1 MTNSSSIQKEYRK
14 QRQRIERYY
23 KKYEK
28 LGYQRT
34 ENALPKVPKRIT
46 EASVRR
52 LASYTPEKMQKNLMS
67 HRMYYRD
74 IEGDYE
80 TTREYK
86 EFSLYEEK
94 HQTHFGENYFGRTK
108 YKEYKKSYELRKEF
122 VELHRPKIEKYR
134 HEATIEEL
142 ESYDYWSESYHHDSP
157 RDYKWDDKTDWTRWD
172 YEQASDEMGIDYKDM
187 SETDLDYMDL
197 TRTDEG
203 FIVSNSTGEII
214 AKDVSEDIK
223 KNREFLAQ
231 LRDHGF
237 KDSSI
242 LSEETQEA
250 IKTKLPDADDATIN
264 IFLSEARKYPKEAY
278 DYIAGVLSEMES
290 LASDSPNL
298 KHAMAMAIEKT
309 IQEEGHISN
318 AIAYSS
324 QRLAEYRSSLLSNF
338 NISRSALESLND
350 ALEQD
355 ETYFEE

>member
-1 MTNSSSIQKEYRK
+1 MANSSSIQKEYRK

-23 KKYEK
+23 RKYEQR
-28 LGYQRT
+28 GYERT
-34 ENALPKVPKRIT
+34 EKALPPIPKRIT

-52 LASYTPEKMQKNLMS
+52 LASYTPEKMQKNLIS
-67 HRMYYRD
+67 PFTYTEIYRNAPTKWDRETTLYEEKHKTNLSTLPSFIKTQYKTIISSKVRERVYELKPPKFDYNYYRD
-74 IEGDYE
+74 IEE
-80 TTREYK
+80 RVARE
-86 EFSLYEEK
+86 
-94 HQTHFGENYFGRTK
+94 
-108 YKEYKKSYELRKEF
+108 
-122 VELHRPKIEKYR
+122 P
-134 HEATIEEL
+134 
-142 ESYDYWSESYHHDSP
+142 YHHDSP

-197 TRTDEG
+197 TRTDDG